1 LEESDTEAT
10 HLCLRGRAGDRHR
23 TAGGIPSGESVVSG
37 SCGGWPAVVFVHV
50 PGGQGASP
58 RPPPPD
64 QAGRPVWVGAAL
76 PIRSRMT
83 FASSLAS
90 SGPRSA
96 PSLGHR
102 AHVRRMEVP
111 GQGPGT
117 HRHELSGPARTHY
130 GPAGGR
136 DLVGARHCTAPAAGR
151 AILARLARRH
161 RRRAPRTPGTPHA
174 SHGVR
179 ARRWM
184 ACSASD
190 ARSSGG
196 PTPARQPRPSRGY
209 SPAGMPPC
217 WADQCLAAIA
227 SPR

>member
-1 LEESDTEAT
+1 MEESDTEAT

-83 FASSLAS
+83 FAASLVS

-117 HRHELSGPARTHY
+117 HRHDLSGRARTHD

-136 DLVGARHCTAPAAGR
+136 DLVGARHCPGCWPGHPCPPGQAPPPSRPPDARDAPRQPWRPREAMDGLFRLGR
-151 AILARLARRH
+151 AILRGA
-161 RRRAPRTPGTPHA
+161 
-174 SHGVR
+174 
-179 ARRWM
+179 
-184 ACSASD
+184 D
-190 ARSSGG
+190 ARTS
-196 PTPARQPRPSRGY
+196 TPPCTWALTRWD
-209 SPAGMPPC
+209 AHC

-227 SPR
+227 SPP